1 METLKY
7 TFIQHEP
14 VTWERYALHNEN
26 KEFIDTFLRF
36 NKHDRSR
43 KLLKIELKDD

>member
-14 VTWERYALHNEN
+14 VTWESYALHNEN
-26 KEFIDTFLRF
+26 KEFIDKFTPFV
-36 NKHDRSR
+36 
-43 KLLKIELKDD
+43 LLIISIIVTGNF

>member
-14 VTWERYALHNEN
+14 VTWERYALHNVN
-26 KEFIDTFLRF
+26 KEFIDTFLPF
-36 NKHDRSR
+36 V
-43 KLLKIELKDD
+43 LLIISIIVTGNF

>member
-26 KEFIDTFLRF
+26 KEFIDTFLPF
-36 NKHDRSR
+36 V
-43 KLLKIELKDD
+43 LLIISIIVTGNF